1 MFNVVNMIIIHF
13 VHFTWDPFVEEKMFH
28 PSIIQRGRTDNA
40 NNQIMRS
47 LTLFKLFPPTAKDLI
62 IIIARTPFCYTI
74 WYNGVAYKRKKT
86 KRLKMKN
93 PATLLKKR
101 GCRTLKN
108 TILNHN
114 QPNKLRKT
122 QWQQHQAPQN
132 WLKFLA
138 ISVLFPKPILDLFL
152 NLIWIWFTQVWITNY
167 ATKDNDEG
175 TD

>member
-1 MFNVVNMIIIHF
+1 MWHTGKLCALTLFKFCLPLSVIVIAMFNVVNMIIIHF

-62 IIIARTPFCYTI
+62 IIIARTPSCYTI
-74 WYNGVAYKRKKT
+74 WYKWVADKRKKT
-86 KRLKMKN
+86 KKVKN
-93 PATLLKKR
+93 EESCYTIEKR

-114 QPNKLRKT
+114 QPYKLRKT
-122 QWQQHQAPQN
+122 QCLSN
-132 WLKFLA
+132 
-138 ISVLFPKPILDLFL
+138 IKPFKIDSNF
-152 NLIWIWFTQVWITNY
+152 
-167 ATKDNDEG
+167 
-175 TD
+175 